1 MTENS
6 KTIIALPESPYRI
19 LDVPF
24 DADVKVINKAMRQL
38 FRKDPRRGG
47 QIGNRAQKK
56 LTDPMERIKED
67 AFCCEVQRPQIDL
80 NPLKKEA
87 GRFIEDVYC
96 FALEDPFLYS
106 DLYFSDRLD
115 RQVKLDV
122 DPGEIP
128 YREKYDRRKKQ

>member
-1 MTENS
+1 MTENN
-6 KTIIALPESPYRI
+6 KMIIAPPDSPYRI
-19 LDVPF
+19 LSVPF
-24 DADVKVINKAMRQL
+24 EADVKEINKAMRRL
-38 FRKDPRRGG
+38 FKKDPRRGG

-67 AFCCEVQRPQIDL
+67 AFCCEVERPQMDL

-87 GRFIEDVYC
+87 GRFLKDVYC

-106 DLYFSDRLD
+106 DLYFSDHLD
-115 RQVKLDV
+115 LKVKLDV
-122 DPGEIP
+122 ETEKIP